1 LVPDE
6 DSKLLEVAGFPV
18 AKVTSIIIRVAMP
31 SKVLSL
37 RAQRYQNTTIVNP
50 LGLMIHTTTSSG
62 SPEFPMTVYLL
73 ITTGAIEKIYSEQ
86 TGEVANLSNKIDRYL
101 AKLRLPDAEMNV
113 VPLMNKDSLEMTDH
127 DRVLL
132 LSMVRAI
139 LKENAPIVI
148 THGADTMV
156 ESGRYLANAGRC
168 ERIAPSI
175 HFH

>member
-1 LVPDE
+1 
-6 DSKLLEVAGFPV
+6 
-18 AKVTSIIIRVAMP
+18 
-31 SKVLSL
+31 
-37 RAQRYQNTTIVNP
+37 
-50 LGLMIHTTTSSG
+50 
-62 SPEFPMTVYLL
+62 
-73 ITTGAIEKIYSEQ
+73 
-86 TGEVANLSNKIDRYL
+86 
-101 AKLRLPDAEMNV
+101 MNV

>member
-1 LVPDE
+1 
-6 DSKLLEVAGFPV
+6 
-18 AKVTSIIIRVAMP
+18 
-31 SKVLSL
+31 
-37 RAQRYQNTTIVNP
+37 
-50 LGLMIHTTTSSG
+50 
-62 SPEFPMTVYLL
+62 MTVYL
-73 ITTGAIEKIYSEQ
+73 ITTTGAIEKIYSEQ

-148 THGADTMV
+148 THGTDTMV
-156 ESGRYLANAGRC
+156 ESGRYL
-168 ERIAPSI
+168 ERALPDLR
-175 HFH
+175 FRL